1 MDTLYIGDIPVEYK
15 YATFGASY
23 ITLYN
28 KSYGSNETLHYY
40 RIYNYGKDGFY
51 YSQGE
56 QSFGNYS
63 TTYFTEI
70 PVSNY
75 WMYRQ
80 DIDKIFTV
88 CFIIFFMFI
97 FVFNIVTSMF
107 KKGGV
112 FGGLL

>member
-1 MDTLYIGDIPVEYK
+1 MDTLYIGDIPSEYK
-15 YATFGASY
+15 YAQFSSDY

-28 KSYGSNETLHYY
+28 KPQGYNETLPYY
-40 RIYNYGKDGFY
+40 RIYDKEGFF
-51 YSQGE
+51 YSEGTQTFS
-56 QSFGNYS
+56 QYN
-63 TTYFTEI
+63 TTTFTEI
-70 PVSNY
+70 PVSNN

-80 DIDKIFTV
+80 DIDKIFLV

-97 FVFNIVTSMF
+97 FTFNIVTSVF

>member
-1 MDTLYIGDIPVEYK
+1 MDTLYIGDIPSEYK
-15 YATFGASY
+15 YAQFSGDY
-23 ITLYN
+23 ITLFN
-28 KSYGSNETLHYY
+28 KPQGQNETLPYY
-40 RIYNYGKDGFY
+40 RIYDKEGFY
-51 YSQGE
+51 YSQGT
-56 QSFGNYS
+56 QTFGNYN

-70 PVSNY
+70 PVSNN

-80 DIDKIFTV
+80 DIDKIFLV